1 MRTESKKTSKVCE
14 LLLRY
19 FHIISWIVKRFFDIF
34 FFHFVLQSS
43 WPKLAKWLNI
53 TSSAEKFRS
62 DYDAA
67 TTGETRF
74 SSIVVDLRF
83 VFTFRVET

>member
-19 FHIISWIVKRFFDIF
+19 FHIISWIVKRFFDIY

-43 WPKLAKWLNI
+43 WPKLAVRKWLNI
-53 TSSAEKFRS
+53 KSSAERFHS
-62 DYDAA
+62 DYDA

-74 SSIVVDLRF
+74 FNCCLF
-83 VFTFRVET
+83 AFRVET